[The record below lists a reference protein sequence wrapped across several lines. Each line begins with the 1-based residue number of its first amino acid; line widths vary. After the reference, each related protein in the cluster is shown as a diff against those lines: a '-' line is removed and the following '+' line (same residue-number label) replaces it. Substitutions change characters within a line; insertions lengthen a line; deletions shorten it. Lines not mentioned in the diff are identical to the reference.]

1 MALVLA
7 CEAQENQSA
16 AKRINDRKQRDDY
29 ENDRARE
36 QSKDMQQ
43 YHPRE

>member
-7 CEAQENQSA
+7 CEAQEHQSA

-36 QSKDMQQ
+36 QRKEMQQ
-43 YHPRE
+43 DHPRE